1 MDNSVHGHLKQL
13 MVDSLPDCA
22 LVVLDTGGKVLSWNV
37 GAHGLLGYTEAE
49 AVGLSFSRIVPP
61 ETLDP
66 AGAPPSLAI
75 ARKNGRH
82 EEICQRMH
90 SDGTDLELREVVI
103 PLRDPQHN
111 LVAFGIMMQ
120 SVGAP
125 GSAAAARSAIVPT
138 KKASKVLLVD
148 DDGDVRN
155 TAVNLLTSLGY
166 QVLVA
171 ASGAEALD
179 ILARDEG
186 IDVLFT
192 DVMMPGGMDGG
203 EVAEQAR
210 LIRPDIKVLF
220 ASGYFEDALIRKG
233 NLAANTHLL
242 VKPYRRKELAKMLSM
257 ILANEVRGTDDLLL
271 VGQ

>member
-13 MVDSLPDCA
+13 LVDILPDCA
-22 LVVLDTGGKVLSWNV
+22 LVVLDTDGKVLSWNV
-37 GAHGLLGYTEAE
+37 GAQGLLGYTEGE

-75 ARKNGRH
+75 ARKSGRH
-82 EEICQRMH
+82 VEVCQRMH
-90 SDGTDLELREVVI
+90 SDGSDHEVREIVI
-103 PLRDPQHN
+103 PLRDPQHT

-125 GSAAAARSAIVPT
+125 GNAEAGRPLMVSKRQAR
-138 KKASKVLLVD
+138 KVLLVD
-148 DDGDVRN
+148 DDGDVRL
-155 TAVNLLTSLGY
+155 TAVNLLKGLGY
-166 QVLVA
+166 EVLTA

-203 EVAEQAR
+203 EVAEKAR
-210 LIRPDIKVLF
+210 AIRPAIKVLF
-220 ASGYFEDALIRKG
+220 ASGYFEDALIKKG
-233 NLAANTHLL
+233 NIAANTHLL
-242 VKPYRRKELAKMLSM
+242 VKPYRRRDLAKMLNM
-257 ILANEVRGTDDLLL
+257 ILADEIRGSDDFLL
-271 VGQ
+271 VNR